1 VIDPRPLPSLRA
13 QIPFERTFT
22 PTEFSILKRGFVA
35 ESMEDRW
42 NILFHDPWLSFFRS
56 WTGFCIYK
64 VRFKESAG
72 QFKIADVW
80 VNCDCR
86 QYGGDNVQE
95 EVKMLSFL
103 IQQLISGREPC
114 APHEILAL

>member
-22 PTEFSILKRGFVA
+22 PTEFSRLKRGFVA

-56 WTGFCIYK
+56 WTGFCIYN
-64 VRFKESAG
+64 VRIEKSDR
-72 QFKIADVW
+72 QFKIAEVW
-80 VNCDCR
+80 VSRGRR
-86 QYGGDNVQE
+86 QYRGWDTRE
-95 EVKMLSFL
+95 EADLLSLL
-103 IQQLISGREPC
+103 INGELAAISTVR
-114 APHEILAL
+114 